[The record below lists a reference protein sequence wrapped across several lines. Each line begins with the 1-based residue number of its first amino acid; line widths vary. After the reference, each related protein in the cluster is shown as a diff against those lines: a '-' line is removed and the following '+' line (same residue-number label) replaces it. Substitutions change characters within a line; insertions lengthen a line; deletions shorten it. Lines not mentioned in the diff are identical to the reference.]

1 MGGKPASAMMPNG
14 APVRLAPGA
23 HSSPHEGVCVV
34 ELASVIAGEKFS
46 DRPSCV
52 CPLIGAFL
60 RGWNDRA
67 PHAQRQRLSPYAA
80 RIVGSRGNRRVTRQR
95 RDICLEWAGA
105 DLSHGVL
112 RRLLTR
118 AGVRIRIAVFC
129 GVSAAV
135 RPNEGAGDYTSRVA
149 AARGDP
155 ERAFELLDTL
165 LAVGEEHRPSPR
177 AATANGNGHAR
188 VDRNGHARVGRNG
201 LPAMEPHRPA
211 TVNGNGSNANGESV
225 HVERIEVSS
234 NGGEQDERSTV

>member
-1 MGGKPASAMMPNG
+1 
-14 APVRLAPGA
+14 
-23 HSSPHEGVCVV
+23 
-34 ELASVIAGEKFS
+34 VIAGEKFS

-80 RIVGSRGNRRVTRQR
+80 RIVGSRDNRGVTRQR

-188 VDRNGHARVGRNG
+188 VDSNGHARVDSNGHARVDSNGHARVDRNG
-201 LPAMEPHRPA
+201 LPATEPHGPA
-211 TVNGNGSNANGESV
+211 AVNGNGSNANGKSA

>member
-1 MGGKPASAMMPNG
+1 MRAKLDTAVMPDG
-14 APVRLAPGA
+14 TAVRLAPGA

-67 PHAQRQRLSPYAA
+67 SHVQRQRLSPYAA
-80 RIVGSRGNRRVTRQR
+80 RIVGSRSNRRVTRQR

-112 RRLLTR
+112 RRLLGR
-118 AGVRIRIAVFC
+118 AGLRIKIAVFC
-129 GVSAAV
+129 GLGAAV

-149 AARGDP
+149 CGPRRPGARV
-155 ERAFELLDTL
+155 RAPRHP
-165 LAVGEEHRPSPR
+165 ACIGEEHRPDRP
-177 AATANGNGHAR
+177 AATASGNGSC
-188 VDRNGHARVGRNG
+188 
-201 LPAMEPHRPA
+201 
-211 TVNGNGSNANGESV
+211 VNGNGAPAIAPP
-225 HVERIEVSS
+225 RPP
-234 NGGEQDERSTV
+234 RLWR

>member
-1 MGGKPASAMMPNG
+1 MGERGTSAMMPDG

-34 ELASVIAGEKFS
+34 ELASVIAGVKFS

-80 RIVGSRGNRRVTRQR
+80 RIVGSRDNRGVTRQR

-165 LAVGEEHRPSPR
+165 LAVGEEHRPGPR

-188 VDRNGHARVGRNG
+188 VDRNG
-201 LPAMEPHRPA
+201 LPATEPHGPA
-211 TVNGNGSNANGESV
+211 AVNGNGSNANGKSA

>member
-1 MGGKPASAMMPNG
+1 MRAKLDTAVMPDG
-14 APVRLAPGA
+14 TAVRLAPGA

-67 PHAQRQRLSPYAA
+67 SHVQRQRLSPYAA
-80 RIVGSRGNRRVTRQR
+80 GIVGSRSNRRVTRQR

-112 RRLLTR
+112 RRLLGR
-118 AGVRIRIAVFC
+118 AALRIKIAVFC
-129 GVSAAV
+129 GLGAAV
-135 RPNEGAGDYTSRVA
+135 RPNEGAGDYASRVA
-149 AARGDP
+149 WARGDP

-165 LAVGEEHRPSPR
+165 LAAGEEHRPDRP
-177 AATANGNGHAR
+177 AVTASGNGGVNGNGA
-188 VDRNGHARVGRNG
+188 
-201 LPAMEPHRPA
+201 PAIAPTAPTA
-211 TVNGNGSNANGESV
+211 PLAVNGNGSNGNGGRPR
-225 HVERIEVSS
+225 VEGEEVSS
-234 NGGEQDERSTV
+234 RGGKQGARSSV